1 MCRAKELQC
10 YWRQKCAAQRSL
22 IRTFL
27 FFVMGAVM
35 TTIPARA
42 QSLAADPALIDDLVA
57 ANRILYDQGVVD
69 GFGHVSV
76 RHDKNPEH
84 FLLARSM
91 APGLVTTTDIMEF
104 GRDGNA
110 VDPQGRA
117 VYLERFIHSEI
128 YKARPEVKAV
138 VHSHSPAVIPFG
150 VTSVPLRPI
159 FHLSSFLGA
168 GAPVFEIREAG
179 GPATDMLI
187 RTPELGAALSR
198 TLGTAPVALMRGHGD
213 VVVAPSLKEA
223 VFRAVYTEVN
233 ARLEAEALRLAPSG
247 QVTFLNDEE
256 AAKATATNAGVLV
269 RAWDLWKAKAL
280 AATR

>member
-1 MCRAKELQC
+1 MRTTIKMVAL
-10 YWRQKCAAQRSL
+10 AA
-22 IRTFL
+22 
-27 FFVMGAVM
+27 MGALM
-35 TTIPARA
+35 ATIDAKAEALP
-42 QSLAADPALIDDLVA
+42 ADPALIDDLVA

-76 RHDKNPEH
+76 RHDKNAEH

-91 APGLVTTTDIMEF
+91 APGLVTSSDIMEF
-104 GRDGNA
+104 DREGNA
-110 VDPQGRA
+110 VDPQERA

-128 YKARPEVKAV
+128 YKAHPEVRAV

-159 FHLSSFLGA
+159 FHLSSFLTG
-168 GAPVFEIREAG
+168 GVPVFEIREAG

-187 RTPELGAALSR
+187 RTPELGASLSR
-198 TLGTAPVALMRGHGD
+198 TLGAAPVALMRGHGD
-213 VVVAPSLKEA
+213 VVVASSLKEV

-233 ARLEAEALRLAPSG
+233 ARLEAEALRLSPLG

-256 AAKATATNAGVLV
+256 AAKATTTNAGVLT

-280 AATR
+280 ATTR

>member
-1 MCRAKELQC
+1 MCRFLGVLLGVVVTAASA
-10 YWRQKCAAQRSL
+10 AAQSS
-22 IRTFL
+22 T
-27 FFVMGAVM
+27 
-35 TTIPARA
+35 
-42 QSLAADPALIDDLVA
+42 ADPALIGDLVA

-76 RHDKNPEH
+76 RHDKDPEH

-91 APGLVTTTDIMEF
+91 APGLVTAADIMEF

-110 VDPQGRA
+110 IDPQGRA

-128 YKARPEVKAV
+128 YKAHSEVKAV

-150 VTSVPLRPI
+150 VTSVKLRPV

-187 RTPELGAALSR
+187 RTPELGAALAR
-198 TLGTAPVALMRGHGD
+198 ALGTAPVALMRGHGD
-213 VVVAPSLKEA
+213 VVVAPSLREA

-233 ARLEAEALRLAPSG
+233 ARLAAEALQLGQG
-247 QVTFLNDEE
+247 QVVFLNEEE

-269 RAWDLWKAKAL
+269 RAWDLWKARAL
-280 AATR
+280 ASAH